1 MNGNTPIIVVEKWG
15 FAFPR
20 TGLPQFFQNRI
31 EFLEDFQKFLQ
42 DDTMTWYS
50 TRGQSRLYGIGYRP
64 GKGPDKDFIIGGI
77 RSIEKAGEYFI
88 MKTDNVTLRVK
99 RSDYNNDLRRLL
111 TDFVADQ
118 ADKDRKKQPRLTAG
132 RIDHYYLSCY
142 TGFDR
147 KNLL

>member
-64 GKGPDKDFIIGGI
+64 GKAPDKDFIIGGI
-77 RSIEKAGEYFI
+77 RSIEKSGEFFI